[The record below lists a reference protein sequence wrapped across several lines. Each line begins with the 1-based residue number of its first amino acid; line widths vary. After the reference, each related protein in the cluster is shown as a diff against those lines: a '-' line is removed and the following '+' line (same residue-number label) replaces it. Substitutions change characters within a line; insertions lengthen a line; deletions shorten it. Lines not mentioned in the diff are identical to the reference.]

1 MLGEAAP
8 RKTDP
13 VILPVM
19 RGVEGAVLFVVSPG
33 LPAAPR
39 GSQLLCGLSVDPLS
53 RHLFLNSASQQE
65 LMSFLGYF
73 R

>member
-8 RKTDP
+8 RKT
-13 VILPVM
+13 
-19 RGVEGAVLFVVSPG
+19 G

-53 RHLFLNSASQQE
+53 RHLFLNSASQQVSQWHE
-65 LMSFLGYF
+65 GKDRWICKGFREVLG
-73 R
+73 RTSC

>member
-8 RKTDP
+8 RKT
-13 VILPVM
+13 
-19 RGVEGAVLFVVSPG
+19 G

-73 R
+73 RCPNGMRGKIAGSARGFGRC